1 MTIEKTIN
9 GTALTVAVAGRLDTI
24 TAPELD
30 AVLKASLDGVTD
42 LTLDIPALEYIS
54 SAGLRVLLSSQKTMN
69 RQGVMRVSG
78 ANETILDIFEV
89 TGFSEILTLV

>member
-42 LTLDIPALEYIS
+42 LTLDIHALEYIS
-54 SAGLRVLLSSQKTMN
+54 SAGLRSLLSAHKKMRGAMTVCNVNEVN
-69 RQGVMRVSG
+69 R
-78 ANETILDIFEV
+78 EIFEI
-89 TGFSEILTLV
+89 TGFTDILHFE